1 MSKLKNGMFILLLY
15 VDRLDIF
22 VKIVDKVLFLNKYRQ
37 IEKKIFLGLGVLV
50 MMSMFFVF
58 VLLKKRL
65 LVNKWII
72 MMYCIFIMW

>member
-1 MSKLKNGMFILLLY
+1 MFILLLY

-22 VKIVDKVLFLNKYRQ
+22 VKIVDKVLFFNKYRQ

>member
-1 MSKLKNGMFILLLY
+1 MFILLLY

>member
-1 MSKLKNGMFILLLY
+1 MSKLKKGMFILLLY